1 MLPSPAAAQV
11 EERLVSLVSNLFQ
24 GLPRGPRRERLA
36 SKFVEAE
43 FEKVD
48 RLMELYFR

>member
-1 MLPSPAAAQV
+1 VTKNSRQ
-11 EERLVSLVSNLFQ
+11 
-24 GLPRGPRRERLA
+24 ERLA

-48 RLMELYFR
+48 RLMEIVFRCEGRRRVRGGGV